1 MAVPTTSLVLL
12 TNVSTEFQSSS
23 EVSFTDADTITTIE
37 AIIQDVTG
45 MIEGGVIGIDRR
57 VVVRK
62 YTQYTKR
69 EDWRWDPARDK
80 YVTRSE
86 QWPIVQI
93 DTSSITAGAT
103 DEQTEDNIFLS
114 ASRRQDAIVYYA
126 GYKRSEQSLAN
137 LQTILPSLSVL
148 PSTMPFEVRGAAIE
162 GVIYKLF
169 ERRHG
174 PGVADKILNPAIQQ
188 VVLQGPR
195 PTYLKEMFHDRMR
208 HLKRLTA

>member
-23 EVSFTDADTITTIE
+23 EVSFTDADTITTVE
-37 AIIQDVTG
+37 AIIQDITG
-45 MIEGGVIGIDRR
+45 MIEGGHVGIDRR
-57 VVVRK
+57 VIVRQ

-69 EDWRWDPARDK
+69 EDWTWDASRDK

-86 QWPIVQI
+86 QWPIVEI
-93 DTSSITAGAT
+93 DTSGITSDVS
-103 DEQTEDNIFLS
+103 DEQTEANLFLS
-114 ASRRQDAIVYYA
+114 ASRHQAAITYYA
-126 GYKRSEQSLAN
+126 GYRRSEQTLAD

-148 PSTMPFEVRGAAIE
+148 PGKMPNEIRGAAIE

-174 PGVADKILNPAIQQ
+174 PGVSDKLLNPAIQQ
-188 VVLQGPR
+188 VVLQGVR
-195 PTYLKEMFHDRMR
+195 PNHIEDMFRDRLH
-208 HLKRLTA
+208 HLKRMTA